1 MKYTVSLK
9 GKQSVPPALR
19 QGPERGFAHH
29 GSVLPEKRP
38 AGKPV
43 GPDHGNQAGPRGGP
57 EPSAP
62 PAAEIYRLQEHR
74 LSPGY
79 DIVVVARVRAVYSRY
94 AELERDF
101 LRLAKKLQLLSPK
114 VLMRRERSHEG
125 CSALDDPV
133 LPEGHLPC
141 PSPPAAVSSP
151 LARPMLWRPLKN
163 TAPGRGAFL
172 PCAGFSDAIPF
183 TGRRALSMTP
193 SPDPGQPVSPAGD
206 RRRHPSN
213 LEALQ

>member
-62 PAAEIYRLQEHR
+62 PAAGNLPPAGAPA
-74 LSPGY
+74 LPGY

-141 PSPPAAVSSP
+141 PSPLLPVYPHLLGLCFGGGGEIRGVEGGLSRPAPDSP
-151 LARPMLWRPLKN
+151 MQSL
-163 TAPGRGAFL
+163 
-172 PCAGFSDAIPF
+172 
-183 TGRRALSMTP
+183 
-193 SPDPGQPVSPAGD
+193 SPAEE
-206 RRRHPSN
+206 H
-213 LEALQ
+213 